1 MAAQSETRWSTSLA
15 IPNADGQVIGFL
27 ARAFLA
33 GEPQVDALA
42 ARATEMLGHEW
53 GWIRPLAARYVARF
67 AGQTRPRLRDVV
79 QFLLDDARFRA
90 ARKRVRNQLE
100 IVQRVAGPPAMLP
113 VAATAGWG
121 VPAIATVAELADWL
135 RLDASELEWFADLK
149 GLNRRPRVTEPL
161 RHYRYRWFEKRSGGV
176 RLIEA
181 PKPRL
186 KALQR
191 RILSGILDRIP
202 AHAAVHGFVRGRSIR
217 TFAEPHAGKNIV
229 LRMDL
234 QDFFPS
240 VRRTRVQALF
250 RTLGYP
256 EGVADLLGGIATT
269 GAPRALFQGRNA
281 ELRALYEQTHLP
293 QGAPTSPA
301 IANACCYRLDCRLA
315 GLANAA
321 GAAYTRYA
329 DDLAFSGEG
338 GFARGVERFAAHVGA
353 VVFEEGLAVNFRK
366 TRTMRQGLRQ
376 HLAGLVVN
384 ERVNVKRTEFDRL
397 KAILTNCARHGAEAE
412 NREGRPEFRAHLEG
426 RVAFVASINA
436 ARGAKLRELLHRV
449 IWK

>member
-1 MAAQSETRWSTSLA
+1 MAVQSETRWSTSLA
-15 IPNADGQVIGFL
+15 IPDADEQVTRYL

-33 GEPQVDALA
+33 GEPRVDAVA
-42 ARATEMLGHEW
+42 ARAAEMLGHEW
-53 GWIRPLAARYVARF
+53 GWVRPLAARYVARF
-67 AGQTRPRLRDVV
+67 EAQTRPRLSEVV
-79 QFLLDDARFRA
+79 AFLRGDARFRA
-90 ARKRVRNQLE
+90 ACKRLHNQLE
-100 IVQRVAGPPAMLP
+100 IVQRVAGAPAMLP
-113 VAATAGWG
+113 MAATAGWG
-121 VPAIATVAELADWL
+121 VPAIATVAELADWR

-149 GLNRRPRVTEPL
+149 GLNRRPGVAEQL
-161 RHYRYRWFEKRSGGV
+161 RHYRYRLFEKRSGGM

-191 RILSGILDRIP
+191 QIGSGILDRIP
-202 AHAAVHGFVRGRSIR
+202 AHPAVHGLVRGRSIL
-217 TFAEPHAGKNIV
+217 TFAEPHAGKHIV

-256 EGVADLLGGIATT
+256 EGVADLLGGVATT
-269 GAPRALFQGRNA
+269 RSPRALFQGQHM
-281 ELRALYEQTHLP
+281 ELRAVYEQSHLP

-301 IANACCYRLDCRLA
+301 LANACCYRLYCRLA
-315 GLANAA
+315 GLANVA
-321 GAAYTRYA
+321 GAVFTRYA
-329 DDLAFSGEG
+329 DDLAFSGDA

-366 TRTMRQGLRQ
+366 TRTMRQAVQQ

-384 ERVNVKRTEFDRL
+384 ERVNVKRAEFDRL
-397 KAILTNCARHGAEAE
+397 KAILTNCVRNGAEAE
-412 NREGRPEFRAHLEG
+412 NREGRAEFRAHLEG
-426 RVAFVASINA
+426 KVAFVASINA
-436 ARGAKLRELLHRV
+436 TRGERLRILLEGIV
-449 IWK
+449 WE